1 MSLDLSNSINPTY
14 NHTREEKLVTMLLN
28 ELGHEHFRPGLERLS
43 PYFQSYQNLFQ
54 AKKIITIGGT
64 NGKGETC
71 YCLYDMLKSAGK
83 RVALWTSP
91 HILSLRERFILPD
104 GPVSYEL
111 LEKIIA
117 QTFEKVDGRKLS
129 YYEFLFLVFCE
140 LVAISDVDIIIFE
153 VGLGGR
159 FDAVN
164 LFDANLSAIT
174 SISRDHE
181 EILGRGLKKI
191 LFEKFGI
198 ARANRVL
205 VTALE
210 LKSVRDNCQ
219 TLALEGKVLWR
230 DLFIEKKLVAKDD
243 YRRRNLILAKELAAL
258 ALEVV
263 PEDVKIN
270 EIKMKGRFEK
280 MTMGNISFIFVGA
293 HNLDGM
299 RKMRD
304 FLSQRPPENGAELL
318 MSFSKRSEKDILS
331 CLSVW
336 RTSQAFTKMH
346 VTTFDHFKSAA
357 KDLKSIWSGGRLV
370 EGADQRMTWC
380 EDWKDY
386 LIEKPLEQR
395 IDIYITGSYYFIGE
409 VQRFLLSHPRFYKS

>member
-14 NHTREEKLVTMLLN
+14 NHSREEKLVAMLL
-28 ELGHEHFRPGLERLS
+28 EKLGHEHFRPGLDRLR
-43 PYFQSYQNLFQ
+43 PYFESYESAFRE
-54 AKKIITIGGT
+54 KCIITVGGT

-71 YCLYDMLKSAGK
+71 YCLYDMLTSANK
-83 RVALWTSP
+83 KVALWTSP
-91 HILSLRERFILPD
+91 HILSVRERFIMPD
-104 GPVSYEL
+104 GPVSYDD
-111 LEKIIA
+111 LEEVIEE
-117 QTFEKVDGRKLS
+117 TFEKVDAKKLS

-140 LVAISDVDIIIFE
+140 LTARSGVDVIIFE

-164 LFDANLSAIT
+164 LFDANFCAIT

-198 ARANRVL
+198 SRTDRPL

-210 LKSVRDNCQ
+210 SKSIQDNCR
-219 TLALEGKVLWR
+219 LLSHEKKVLWR
-230 DLFIEKKLVAKDD
+230 DLFIEKKLVLGDH
-243 YRRRNLILAKELAAL
+243 YRHRNAILARELASL
-258 ALEVV
+258 VLQVSV
-263 PEDVKIN
+263 DDVKMN

-304 FLSQRPPENGAELL
+304 LLSQICPEKGSELL

-336 RTSQAFTKMH
+336 RNS
-346 VTTFDHFKSAA
+346 
-357 KDLKSIWSGGRLV
+357 
-370 EGADQRMTWC
+370 
-380 EDWKDY
+380 
-386 LIEKPLEQR
+386 
-395 IDIYITGSYYFIGE
+395 
-409 VQRFLLSHPRFYKS
+409 